1 MTADQKQPGR
11 PVREPAQRRGFEKPP
26 LCPETE
32 RALAEA
38 EARRAARD
46 RNPPGRAKEIQ
57 GRDGLEPTR
66 YGDWEINGITSD
78 F

>member
-1 MTADQKQPGR
+1 MATDQKEPEPPGS
-11 PVREPAQRRGFEKPP
+11 EPTQRRGNDKLP
-26 LCPETE
+26 LSPEAE

-46 RNPPGRAKEIQ
+46 RNPPGRAKDIP
-57 GRDGLEPTR
+57 GRDGLAPTR
-66 YGDWEINGITSD
+66 YGDWEINGIPSD